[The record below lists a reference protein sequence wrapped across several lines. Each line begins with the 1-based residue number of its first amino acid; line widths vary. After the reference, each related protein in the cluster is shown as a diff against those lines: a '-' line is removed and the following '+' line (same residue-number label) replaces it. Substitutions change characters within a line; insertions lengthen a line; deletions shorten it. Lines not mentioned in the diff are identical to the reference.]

1 MSKNGTINY
10 SDIDVS
16 QIKVE
21 NVKLGSD
28 TVTMIRYGRDNR
40 ELIIQCPSIRMN
52 QYGLPPGETLNNG
65 SKNEYYT
72 TEEARDSMKF
82 PLDADNC
89 NVSNEDNSN
98 NKNEITAFIKKLKE
112 IDEKIKNSNDI
123 LEKAGIDIDDKEKYT
138 KIFRNSKSKKVGD
151 KVKYSYIKTKLKINY
166 KNKKEIQ
173 TEFYEVDRNTKKA
186 SRVVSNKD
194 YILLEDLEK
203 LCEYNCEQ
211 QPIIQFVKVW
221 TQSSGQW
228 GVTVKLLKSRIK
240 KGNKSSKSV
249 SSDFIDD
256 DTFEKTFIKNDDS
269 EEVAS
274 KKLETKAKNTSP
286 VESDNEVPP
295 PKSVKKVVAPVESS
309 DDEKQVPPKNV
320 KKAAVI
326 ATVDSSDSDEPVMAK
341 KTNDLDSES
350 DSEPEVKPVKK
361 KPAPKTASKSK

>member
-10 SDIDVS
+10 LDVDVS

-28 TVTMIRYGRDNR
+28 TVTMIRYGPTNR
-40 ELIIQCPSIRMN
+40 ELIIQCPSIKMN

-89 NVSNEDNSN
+89 NITNEDGN
-98 NKNEITAFIKKLKE
+98 NNRNEIKAFIAKLKE
-112 IDEKIKNSNDI
+112 IDERIKNSDDI
-123 LEKAGIDIDDKEKYT
+123 LEKAGIDSDDKEKYT
-138 KIFRNSKSKKVGD
+138 KIFRNSKSKKAGD
-151 KVKYSYIKTKLKINY
+151 KVKYSYIKTKLKVNY

-173 TEFYEVDRNTKKA
+173 TEFYEVDRDTKKA

-240 KGNKSSKSV
+240 KGNKSMKSV

-256 DTFEKTFIKNDDS
+256 DTFEKTFIKSDDS
-269 EEVAS
+269 EEVAP
-274 KKLETKAKNTSP
+274 KKLEIKAKIAPP
-286 VESDNEVPP
+286 VESDDEVPP
-295 PKSVKKVVAPVESS
+295 PKNVKKVVAPVESS
-309 DDEKQVPPKNV
+309 DDEKPVPPKNV
-320 KKAAVI
+320 KKAVV

-341 KTNDLDSES
+341 KANDLDSES

-361 KPAPKTASKSK
+361 KPAPKAPSKSK